1 MVGVDQLLQE
11 KSTSVCSRA
20 CCYRSL
26 LCACVDDACVRAYVY
41 VCVCECV
48 YVCVRARD
56 VLCLGVVVF
65 SFRLLGLLE
74 REEHGPLQ

>member
-1 MVGVDQLLQE
+1 VLTRVLLPQPP
-11 KSTSVCSRA
+11 
-20 CCYRSL
+20 L
-26 LCACVDDACVRAYVY
+26 CVRRRCVRSRVRVC